1 MRSDTGSSAAT
12 AEAVGGSGGA
22 RERVADLW
30 DDVVARWLDGDR
42 TLPPDLARWK
52 ASYAGQ
58 TDEDCYPDPF
68 VGDLRGETGDPALV
82 VLGINPG
89 VGYPQLQAP
98 DGIWAQRIAK
108 TGYSRCL
115 DRVPFGDDA
124 WTELHGRDSTYW
136 NRLMKFARRYTGQPS
151 LGVPQVLNLEL
162 YPWHSPSVDG
172 LMQPP
177 AELLDTYV
185 WQPVAE
191 LPRIRHVFAFAK
203 GWFGICAELGWP
215 LLHQYGGPGQPPVP
229 GWTGKG
235 WNLAVF
241 AMPSGQRAVVSWQ
254 SGYAGPPGAERT
266 EALRA
271 LLEHLD

>member
-1 MRSDTGSSAAT
+1 MDTDTTRTRVSA
-12 AEAVGGSGGA
+12 EPVGGSA

-30 DDVVARWLDGDR
+30 DDVVRRWLDGDR

-52 ASYAGQ
+52 ASYSGQ
-58 TDEDCYPDPF
+58 IDESSYPDPF
-68 VGDLRGETGDPALV
+68 VGDLRGESGQPALI

-89 VGYPQLQAP
+89 VGYPELQAP
-98 DGIWAQRIAK
+98 DGTWAQRIANAS
-108 TGYSRCL
+108 YSRCL

-124 WTELHGRDSTYW
+124 WTALHGRDSAYW
-136 NRLMKFARRYTGQPS
+136 NRLMKFARRYTSQPS
-151 LGVPQVLNLEL
+151 LAVPQVLNLEL

-172 LMQPP
+172 HMQPP
-177 AELLDTYV
+177 ADLLDTYV
-185 WQPVAE
+185 WQPIAE
-191 LPRIRHVFAFAK
+191 LPHARDVFAFAK
-203 GWFGICAELGWP
+203 GWYSICTDLGWP

-254 SGYAGPPGAERT
+254 AGYAGPPGAERT

-271 LLEHLD
+271 LLDQLG